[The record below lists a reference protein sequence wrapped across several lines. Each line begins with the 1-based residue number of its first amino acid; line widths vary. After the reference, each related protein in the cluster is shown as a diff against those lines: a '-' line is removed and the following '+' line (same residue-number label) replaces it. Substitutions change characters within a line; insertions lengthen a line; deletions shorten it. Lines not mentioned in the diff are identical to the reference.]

1 MIETMVS
8 FVIVVMYYG
17 GDRAV
22 FTELSLGQWHP
33 CWWSLFEPGKC
44 LNRFEQ
50 EATTKVWFW
59 HWCWCVGLLLWVGE
73 GSGSGRSF
81 LRVAPVARHQP
92 RPHSAP
98 GRRGR
103 EWHFDFL
110 HRHTCISGGLDWSLM
125 TLVEIKVPKERC
137 NHCCHWLAPQKYKEN
152 WGAWHFDFHYA
163 VLGCW

>member
-1 MIETMVS
+1 MNVKGSLMCFPDHFVDLSNFMILRLTFQQRFPKENLIFMRETMVS

-33 CWWSLFEPGKC
+33 CWWSLFQPGKC

-59 HWCWCVGLLLWVGE
+59 HWWCWCVGLLLWVGE

-110 HRHTCISGGLDWSLM
+110 HRHTCIWWSG
-125 TLVEIKVPKERC
+125 LVT
-137 NHCCHWLAPQKYKEN
+137 
-152 WGAWHFDFHYA
+152 GDT
-163 VLGCW
+163 CW